1 MPFDAMTGWTPA
13 ADACPSR
20 WGDPN
25 EEARPRLI
33 PTLTDKQVLANIL
46 RWMWGDRWLRGKIY
60 DGKGGH
66 CLMGWLLFCTEPTTN
81 VRQFTPQSVRI
92 MQLLYDQLPKSAQ
105 RSRIAMHITLGRYN
119 DSHTFG
125 TVRGLVRRAYEAM

>member
-1 MPFDAMTGWTPA
+1 MTGWTPA
-13 ADACPSR
+13 ADVCPSR

-25 EEARPRLI
+25 KEARPRLI

-46 RWMWGDRWLRGKIY
+46 WWMRGDWWLRGKIH

-66 CLMGWLLFCTEPTTN
+66 CLMGWMLVYTEPTTN
-81 VRQFTPQSVRI
+81 VRKFTRQSVRI

-105 RSRIAMHITLGRYN
+105 RSRTAMHITLGRYN
-119 DSHTFG
+119 DSHTEA
-125 TVRGLVRRAYEAM
+125 TVRGLVRRAYKAA

>member
-1 MPFDAMTGWTPA
+1 MPFDAITGWTPA
-13 ADACPSR
+13 ADVCPSR

-25 EEARPRLI
+25 AEARPRLI

-46 RWMWGDRWLRGKIY
+46 VWMQGDRWLRGKVC

-66 CLMGWLLFCTEPTTN
+66 CLMGWLLVFTEPTTQ
-81 VRQFTPQSVRI
+81 VRHFTRQSVRI

-105 RSRIAMHITLGRYN
+105 RSRLGMHITLGRYN
-119 DSHTFG
+119 DSHTEG
-125 TVRGLVRRAYEAM
+125 TVRGLVGRAYKAA